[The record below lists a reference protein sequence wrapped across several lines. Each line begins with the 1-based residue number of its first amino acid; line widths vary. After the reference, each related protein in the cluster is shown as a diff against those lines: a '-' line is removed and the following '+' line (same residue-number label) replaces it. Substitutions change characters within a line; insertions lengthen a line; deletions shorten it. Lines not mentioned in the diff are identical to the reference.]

1 MQGHDII
8 VIGASVGGVEA
19 LSNLVAQFP
28 EDLPA
33 TIFIVQ
39 HIMPTA
45 TGQLAQVLDRAGL
58 LPATMARDYE
68 SFELGH
74 IYVAPPDHHLLVKQ
88 GCLRVTRGLR
98 ENRVRPAIDP
108 LFRSAAVAYG
118 ARVVGVV
125 LTGLQNDGTS
135 GLLAIKRCGGI
146 AMVQD
151 PTDALYPDMPRSALE
166 HVEVDY
172 CVPVLK
178 MGALLY
184 RLSQEPPRETPPI
197 PEELHI
203 EVNIAESPIDNGNC
217 AEKLGESVPVMCPEC
232 GGPLWELRDEKLRR
246 YRCRIGHAFTAES
259 LLAGQSEALEY
270 ALWAAVRTMEDR
282 VRILMTL
289 ASGRQEHGQSKIAD
303 MYETRAK
310 ELKSHAQQIRQML
323 LETAKSSPASFFPSV
338 SPFPKGE

>member
-8 VIGASVGGVEA
+8 AIGASVGGVEA

-28 EDLPA
+28 DDLPA

-39 HIMPTA
+39 HIIPT
-45 TGQLAQVLDRAGL
+45 GRGRLAQILNRAGP
-58 LPATMARDYE
+58 LPATMAEDWER
-68 SFELGH
+68 FEPGH

-125 LTGLQNDGTS
+125 LTGLQSDGTS

-146 AMVQD
+146 AIVQD
-151 PTDALYPDMPRSALE
+151 PIDAPYPDMPLSALE

-172 CVPVLK
+172 RVPILK

-184 RLSQEPPRETPPI
+184 RLSQEPATATPPI
-197 PEELHI
+197 PDELCI
-203 EVNIAESPIDNGNC
+203 EVDIVENPAGNTNG
-217 AEKLGESVPVMCPEC
+217 AEKIGDPVPLTCPDC
-232 GGPLWELRDEKLRR
+232 GGPLWELRDAKLRR
-246 YRCRIGHAFTAES
+246 YRCRLGHAFTAES
-259 LLAGQSEALEY
+259 LLTGQSEVIEY

-282 VRILMTL
+282 VRTLMSL
-289 ASGRQEHGQSKIAD
+289 AHGRRAPGQSRIAD
-303 MYETRAK
+303 SYETQAK
-310 ELKSHAQQIRQML
+310 ELKTQAQQIRQML
-323 LETAKSSPASFFPSV
+323 LEAGNSSL
-338 SPFPKGE
+338 GQ

>member
-1 MQGHDII
+1 MQNRDII
-8 VIGASVGGVEA
+8 VLGASVGGVEA

-33 TIFIVQ
+33 AVFVVQ
-39 HIMPTA
+39 HITPTA
-45 TGQLAQVLDRAGL
+45 PGQLAQVLDRAGL
-58 LPATMARDYE
+58 LPATMAHDCE

-108 LFRSAAVAYG
+108 LFRSAAVVYG

-146 AMVQD
+146 AIVQD
-151 PTDALYPDMPRSALE
+151 PTDALYPDMPLSALE

-172 CVPVLK
+172 CVPALK

-184 RLSQEPPRETPPI
+184 RLSQEPAAETPPI
-197 PEELHI
+197 PEDLRI
-203 EVNIAESPIDNGNC
+203 EVNIAENPTDNSDC
-217 AEKLGESVPVMCPEC
+217 AEKLGESVSVMCPEC
-232 GGPLWELRDEKLRR
+232 GGPLWELSDEKLRR

-259 LLAGQSEALEY
+259 LLAGQSEELEY

-282 VRILMTL
+282 VRILTTL
-289 ASGRQEHGQSKIAD
+289 AHGREEHGQNKLAA
-303 MYETRAK
+303 MYEARAK
-310 ELKSHAQQIRQML
+310 ELKTQAQQIRQML
-323 LETAKSSPASFFPSV
+323 LE
-338 SPFPKGE
+338 GGNL

>member
-33 TIFIVQ
+33 TIFVTQ
-39 HIMPTA
+39 HVIPTSA
-45 TGQLAQVLDRAGL
+45 GRLAMVLDRAGP
-58 LPATMARDYE
+58 LPATMAQDCE

-108 LFRSAAVAYG
+108 LFRSAAIAYG

-146 AMVQD
+146 AIVQD
-151 PTDALYPDMPRSALE
+151 PTDALYPDMPLSALE
-166 HVEVDY
+166 HVTVDY
-172 CVPVLK
+172 CLPVLK
-178 MGALLY
+178 MGAVLY
-184 RLSQEPPRETPPI
+184 RLSQEPLVATPPV
-197 PEELHI
+197 PEDLHTK
-203 EVNIAESPIDNGNC
+203 VNIAENPVDNSNC
-217 AEKLGESVPVMCPEC
+217 AEKLGESVAMTCPEC
-232 GGPLWELRDEKLRR
+232 GGP
-246 YRCRIGHAFTAES
+246 
-259 LLAGQSEALEY
+259 
-270 ALWAAVRTMEDR
+270 
-282 VRILMTL
+282 
-289 ASGRQEHGQSKIAD
+289 
-303 MYETRAK
+303 
-310 ELKSHAQQIRQML
+310 
-323 LETAKSSPASFFPSV
+323 
-338 SPFPKGE
+338 

>member
-19 LSNLVAQFP
+19 LSNLVAQLP

-33 TIFIVQ
+33 TIFVVQ
-39 HIMPTA
+39 HIFPTS
-45 TGQLAQVLDRAGL
+45 TSQLAQILDRTGP
-58 LPATMARDYE
+58 LPATVAQDCE
-68 SFELGH
+68 SFERGH
-74 IYVAPPDHHLLVKQ
+74 IYVAQPDHHLLVKQ

-98 ENRVRPAIDP
+98 ENRTRPAIDP

-146 AMVQD
+146 AIVQD
-151 PTDALYPDMPRSALE
+151 PTDALHPAMPLSALE

-184 RLSQEPPRETPPI
+184 RLSQEQPVETPLI
-197 PEELHI
+197 PEDLRI
-203 EVNIAESPIDNGNC
+203 EVNIAENPTDNSNC
-217 AEKLGESVPVMCPEC
+217 AEALGEPASLSCPDC
-232 GGPLWELRDEKLRR
+232 GGPLWELHDAKLRR

-259 LLAGQSEALEY
+259 LLAGQSEAIEY

-289 ASGRQEHGQSKIAD
+289 AHGRREHGQGKIANI
-303 MYETRAK
+303 YEAQAK
-310 ELKSHAQQIRQML
+310 ELKAQAQQIRRML
-323 LETAKSSPASFFPSV
+323 LEAGNS
-338 SPFPKGE
+338 